1 MRAVGPERV
10 ILSIDLGQAAN
21 PAPPL
26 GYGLWIERFLGAGFA
41 AADVGRMVR
50 ANPVALLE

>member
-10 ILSIDLGQAAN
+10 ILSTDLGQAAN